1 MRAPTFHAIGMAALT
16 TAMASGDL
24 TPDEA
29 ATVASVLEKR
39 RNTLEIDK
47 LVLRVKALE
56 ERLQER

>member
-1 MRAPTFHAIGMAALT
+1 MAALT